1 MKDWAP
7 FFQTLVW
14 PLFLGIVLFQSKG
27 LLAQLLKA
35 VEERIVAGA
44 EFEAGTS
51 GIRFGPAPKAGESG
65 PAPAVKAESVKAES
79 VKAESGEAPRPGEEA
94 PTPGDIY
101 LVHTVRR
108 DRALSTKKLPYY
120 SIRLYLDAEEDTT
133 LDNVSEVVYYIHHT
147 AAEPVV
153 VVRNRETSFEVRF
166 SIWGEFNTAAYV
178 YFKDRTKLKLK
189 LERYLN
195 I

>member
-14 PLFLGIVLFQSKG
+14 PLFLGIILFQSKG

-44 EFEAGTS
+44 EFEAGAS

-65 PAPAVKAESVKAES
+65 PAQA

-101 LVHTVRR
+101 LVHTARR
-108 DRALSTKKLPYY
+108 DRSLSTKNLPYY
-120 SIRLYLDAEEDTT
+120 RIRLYLDAEEETT
-133 LDNVSEVVYYIHHT
+133 LDNVSEVVYYIHHS
-147 AAEPVV
+147 AEEPVA
-153 VVRNRETSFEVRF
+153 VVRDRQTSFEVLF

-178 YFKDRTKLKLK
+178 YFKDGTKRE

>member
-14 PLFLGIVLFQSKG
+14 PFFLGIVLFQSRG

-44 EFEAGTS
+44 EFEAGPR
-51 GIRFGPAPKAGESG
+51 GIRLGSAPKAGESG
-65 PAPAVKAESVKAES
+65 PAPA

-120 SIRLYLDAEEDTT
+120 SIRLYLDAEEDTI

-153 VVRNRETSFEVRF
+153 VVRDRETSFEVRF

-178 YFKDRTKLKLK
+178 YFKDGTKRE